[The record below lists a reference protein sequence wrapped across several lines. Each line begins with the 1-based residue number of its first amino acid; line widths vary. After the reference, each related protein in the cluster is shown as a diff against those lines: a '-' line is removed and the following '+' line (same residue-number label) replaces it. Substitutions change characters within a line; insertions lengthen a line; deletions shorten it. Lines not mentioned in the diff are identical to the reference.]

1 MKTAMATSRPTS
13 CRWCCESW
21 ACRRQ
26 PRLIGSSR

>member
-1 MKTAMATSRPTS
+1 MATSRPTS

-26 PRLIGSSR
+26 PRLTGWSK